1 MEAEF
6 IARMQ
11 AEQRELERKLKAV
24 RDLLA
29 AYGAEPAAEPNA
41 TIVET
46 SVVEIASANAVA
58 EKKPAASP
66 RPKVGMDGFGD
77 YGRTIIAECMRAML
91 LTPQMPI
98 KTRRLVEILESKNV
112 GITGDNKIN
121 AVGALLSRSIDI
133 TSHGKAGWTVNDP
146 HTALEIVGK
155 YARPINEA
163 SAADAMDASE
173 TALHAQEEG
182 DHRNEPSFLR
192 VAGAA
197 TP

>member
-29 AYGAEPAAEPNA
+29 AYGADTVMGPQMPAPK
-41 TIVET
+41 IV
-46 SVVEIASANAVA
+46 SSDASIAQKS
-58 EKKPAASP
+58 PASP
-66 RPKVGMDGFGD
+66 RPKVGMEGFGD
-77 YGRTIIAECMRAML
+77 YGRAIIAECMRAML
-91 LTPQMPI
+91 STPGMPI
-98 KTRRLVEILESKNV
+98 KTRRLVEILESVNV
-112 GITGDNKIN
+112 NITGDNKIN
-121 AVGALLSRSIDI
+121 AVGALLSRSLDI

-146 HTALEIVGK
+146 HTALEIVGR
-155 YARPINEA
+155 YARPVNEA
-163 SAADAMDASE
+163 PPADAVDASE
-173 TALHAQEEG
+173 TALHAQEKG
-182 DHRNEPSFLR
+182 DHWNEPSFPR